1 MEVGMAS
8 SNLNSAQLWSIIL
21 AGGEGKRM
29 TSMVH
34 RWMGRPIPKQYCA
47 FVGTRSMFQHTLD
60 RATRLT
66 PPNRIVTVVAHSH
79 RPEGLAQLDG
89 RGGSTIL
96 FQPANRDTAAGVFLP
111 LTYIR
116 ARDPQATVV
125 LYPSDHFVY
134 PENRFLEV
142 VRRAVRIAESRPD
155 RVVMLG
161 VAPDRL
167 ELDYGWIQLGQS
179 IADLPDGPVRAVRSF
194 LEKPNAAQADA
205 ALRTGALWNTLVFA
219 ANIDLLWTLGWQC
232 VPDMMPL
239 FERLSEAIGGPEEG
253 RVLEAIYRD
262 IPAKN
267 FSSDLLQRVPEKLAV
282 IELTGVL
289 WSDWG
294 KPERIAETLRRIDR
308 RPAFPLTCLDRPFV
322 PLPMT
327 VAEGVL
333 PLSV

>member
-89 RGGSTIL
+89 RGGSMIL

-134 PENRFLEV
+134 PEDRFLEV

-308 RPAFPLTCLDRPFV
+308 QPAFPLSCLDGPFV
-322 PLPMT
+322 PLPM
-327 VAEGVL
+327 ALAKGGL